1 MTSVPRD
8 YYVQLR
14 GTTGLKDKLTHA
26 GIYGVEK
33 SVGTLEDLLNIKI
46 NYYLKV
52 NFTSV
57 VKIVDTLGGI
67 TIHSDYNFISQDGFK
82 YVKGDNKVNGE
93 RALSFARERHSFNS
107 GDIQRGKNQMYV
119 IQGMADELMSFS
131 SVTKFNSLLSD
142 LDGTFETN
150 ISSDEISKL
159 IKMQIDK
166 NINWNIENNTLDGT
180 GAKKVTYTAK
190 STKAYVMVPDVVS
203 VASATTKIEK
213 VMHEKN

>member
-1 MTSVPRD
+1 
-8 YYVQLR
+8 
-14 GTTGLKDKLTHA
+14 
-26 GIYGVEK
+26 
-33 SVGTLEDLLNIKI
+33 
-46 NYYLKV
+46 
-52 NFTSV
+52 
-57 VKIVDTLGGI
+57 
-67 TIHSDYNFISQDGFK
+67 
-82 YVKGDNKVNGE
+82 
-93 RALSFARERHSFNS
+93 
-107 GDIQRGKNQMYV
+107 MYV

-180 GAKKVTYTAK
+180 GAKKATYTAK
-190 STKAYVMVPDVVS
+190 STKAYVMEPDVAS
-203 VASATTKIEK
+203 VASTKIEK